1 MTVIDCDDETYGY
14 NCVNI
19 CSGHCLNDSPCNKT
33 SGHCDRGCQPGYT
46 NNRCNKG
53 KCIDQSFFLHMLQI
67 NVLVFGLIIQTHY
80 QLSCYFMLKFSR
92 SS

>member
-53 KCIDQSFFLHMLQI
+53 KCIDQSFFFTYAT
-67 NVLVFGLIIQTHY
+67 NKCFSFRFNNPNA
-80 QLSCYFMLKFSR
+80 LSTILLFHAEIF
-92 SS
+92 